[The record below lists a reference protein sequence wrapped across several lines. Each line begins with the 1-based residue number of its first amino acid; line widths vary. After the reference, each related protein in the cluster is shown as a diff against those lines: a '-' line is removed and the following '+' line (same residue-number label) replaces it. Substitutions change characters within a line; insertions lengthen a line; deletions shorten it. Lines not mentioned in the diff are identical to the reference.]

1 MKIIATTLAIVVAS
15 TTCAFAQQQCSP
27 LIKTMTCL
35 PTLIPPTID
44 ANLSEWKDVTRMDTT
59 MYQIGGFTTY
69 PDGNPGFKCSYDDT
83 KIYFAME
90 IPGDYSFDAT
100 NNHKCAA
107 IGTMFKIGNDATFV
121 DMGGCPDAA
130 DGCSAGIPASCDN
143 YIVDIGAH
151 WELRTT
157 TRRVK
162 YLLNVTGGT
171 GDDLI
176 ANKDDE
182 FGVSPYCRFDDKD
195 GILGGN
201 EWEGAWDH
209 TNPIQGQPGKY
220 IFELSRLLTTKSNR
234 TDIQLAAG
242 GTYKFGVAY
251 WDPFELISGWS
262 DSGHYLTGCASE
274 WIDLILATKVPTQ
287 IPTKAPVTKVPTK
300 IPTKAQVTK
309 VPTKIPT
316 KAQITKVPTRPLQT

>member
-1 MKIIATTLAIVVAS
+1 
-15 TTCAFAQQQCSP
+15 
-27 LIKTMTCL
+27 MTCL

-59 MYQIGGFTTY
+59 MYQIGGFTPY
-69 PDGNPGFKCSYDDT
+69 LDGNPGFKCSYDDT

-130 DGCSAGIPASCDN
+130 YGCSAGIPASCDN

-182 FGVSPYCRFDDKD
+182 YGVSPYCRFDDKD

-220 IFELSRLLTTKSNR
+220 IFELSRLLTTKSSR

-251 WDPFELISGWS
+251 WDPFQSISGWS

-274 WIDLILATKVPTQ
+274 WIDLNLATKVPTQ
-287 IPTKAPVTKVPTK
+287 IPTKVPTKAKITKVPTKAKITKVPTKAKITKVPTK
-300 IPTKAQVTK
+300 IKTKAPVK
-309 VPTKIPT
+309 
-316 KAQITKVPTRPLQT
+316 